1 MSVQIPS
8 QEDEPRAE
16 TAAESPAPRRWR
28 PRGVGPAFWTLASIF
43 SLIVNVIL
51 IVVVLVLARN
61 LFALKALVGDGLIT
75 PLYQNFV
82 LMDEASIKR
91 TITVDSSVP
100 AQFDLELDT
109 DTMVTLTE
117 DTYIED
123 ATVTVYTG
131 GLYIDAASAD
141 IILPAGAELP
151 IHLAMTVPVDQ
162 TIPVNLD
169 VEVDIPLNETE
180 LHTPF
185 VGLQNVVAPYHE
197 ILSEMPSTWEQA
209 ICGPTPSKFCQ
220 AIIP

>member
-8 QEDEPRAE
+8 QEDEPRIEA
-16 TAAESPAPRRWR
+16 AAEAPATRRWR
-28 PRGVGPAFWTLASIF
+28 PRGIGPAFWTLASIF

-82 LMDEASIKR
+82 MMDEASIKR
-91 TITVDSSVP
+91 TIVVDSSVP

-169 VEVDIPLNETE
+169 V
-180 LHTPF
+180 
-185 VGLQNVVAPYHE
+185 
-197 ILSEMPSTWEQA
+197 
-209 ICGPTPSKFCQ
+209 
-220 AIIP
+220 